1 MKTYNYSAIEIVE
14 INGVKFYIFLMS
26 ALAVIASTFQ
36 ILAGIAITEML
47 KTFLSSAF
55 CIVLAFIILKRK
67 KKRLSAAVL
76 VWIVAFLSNALMIFS
91 RYNYVRVFGWQYA
104 AESIHIA
111 GLSLIMLI
119 LLQFFY
125 NKKLY
130 LVFYVFHI
138 VNWFLFLYL
147 AKTNGVEMPFASITQ
162 GKVFHGIVLS
172 REIYFYLLLVVTGF
186 ICYRNIP
193 VIENFD
199 AMTMRQ
205 KKKIREQSEKQKEIA
220 GAVKDNARTL
230 FEQVDEQN
238 AELSNFNEKL
248 QSQAAT
254 FEEISAT
261 IEELLSTSE
270 QITDLAQDQV
280 AANSKMEFTMQ
291 QFFEIKDQTKNKLN
305 SSLENLD
312 IVVKQTTISNDI
324 LINVEQTIYELKAQS
339 AKIGDAIMVIVEI
352 ADKINLLS
360 LNASIE
366 AARAGEHGRGF
377 AVVAD
382 EVGKLASLT
391 GESIKVIEQVLSKST
406 QQTESGA
413 KIIKSVSDNVKIMI
427 EQMLQSSQKIDDL
440 RDNIFLEEKFLAGID
455 TQMKKNV
462 ELSNATSSG
471 TKEQKDALNNS
482 SQAIEKLNL
491 ELLEMAESISKIAIT
506 SQFMCESAKILT
518 EQAEK
523 SITDEE
529 EKDKEFDIDE
539 I

>member
-1 MKTYNYSAIEIVE
+1 MKTYNYTAKEVVE
-14 INGVKFYIFLMS
+14 ISGLKFYIFLMS
-26 ALAVIASTFQ
+26 VLVTVASTFQ
-36 ILAGIAITEML
+36 ILAGIAFTEML
-47 KTFLSSAF
+47 KTFLSSSF
-55 CIVLAFIILKRK
+55 CVVLAVLILQRK
-67 KKRLSAAVL
+67 KKRASTSAL
-76 VWIVAFLSNALMIFS
+76 IWFVAFLSNALIIFS

-104 AESIHIA
+104 AESIHIS

-130 LVFYVFHI
+130 LVFYIFHI
-138 VNWFLFLYL
+138 FNWFIFLYL
-147 AKTNGVEMPFASITQ
+147 AKSNGVEMPFASITD

-172 REIYFYLLLVVTGF
+172 REIYFYILLVVTGF

-199 AMTMRQ
+199 AMTMKQ
-205 KKKIREQSEKQKEIA
+205 KQKIREQSEKQKEIA

-230 FEQVDEQN
+230 FDQVDEQN

-270 QITDLAQDQV
+270 NISNLAQEEV
-280 AANSKMEFTMQ
+280 AANSEMEFTME
-291 QFFEIKDQTKNKLN
+291 QFFEIKEETKNKLN

-312 IVVKQTTISNDI
+312 IVVKQTNISNDI
-324 LINVEQTIYELKAQS
+324 LVDVEQTIHELKDQS
-339 AKIGDAIMVIVEI
+339 VKIADSIMVIVDI

-382 EVGKLASLT
+382 EIGKLATMT
-391 GESIKVIEQVLSKST
+391 GESIKVIESVLSKST
-406 QQTESGA
+406 LQSESGA

-427 EQMLQSSQKIDDL
+427 EQMLQSSEKIDDL
-440 RDNIFLEEKFLAGID
+440 RDNIFLEEKFLAGIGS
-455 TQMKKNV
+455 QMKKNV
-462 ELSNATSSG
+462 ELSNATSAG
-471 TKEQKDALNNS
+471 TEEQKTALNSS
-482 SQAIEKLNL
+482 SQAIEKLNI
-491 ELLEMAESISKIAIT
+491 ELLEMAESISKIALT

-523 SITDEE
+523 SISDEE
-529 EKDKEFDIDE
+529 EEDKER
-539 I
+539 